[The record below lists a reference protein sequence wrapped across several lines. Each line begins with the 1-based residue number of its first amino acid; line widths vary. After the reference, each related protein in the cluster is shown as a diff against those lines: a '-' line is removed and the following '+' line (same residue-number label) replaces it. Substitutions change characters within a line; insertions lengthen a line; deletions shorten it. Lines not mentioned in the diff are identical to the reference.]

1 MSESSFY
8 REKAEQALRLAR
20 DSTDPV
26 LIKSLADLAHEY
38 IARADML
45 DGVALGKD
53 PEDDE

>member
-1 MSESSFY
+1 MADSSFY

-26 LIKSLADLAHEY
+26 LIKNLKDMAQEY
-38 IARADML
+38 IARADAL
-45 DGVALGKD
+45 DGVVLGKD

>member
-1 MSESSFY
+1 MADPSFY
-8 REKAEQALRLAR
+8 REQAARALRLAR

-26 LIKSLADLAHEY
+26 LIESLNEMARKY
-38 IARADML
+38 IARANAI

>member
-1 MSESSFY
+1 MADSSFY
-8 REKAEQALRLAR
+8 REQAARALRLAR

-26 LIKSLADLAHEY
+26 LRDSLTELAREY
-38 IARADML
+38 NTRADAL